1 MYNPSLLTDIALKNG
16 AKIKRSADEIGDAV
30 LASPQAKVAEFD
42 EPDYIHFEV
51 EEGSDDINVT
61 FGARVSAPVSVY
73 LSDTPLPDE
82 ESWVRLMCEAAWD
95 TTSMRIK
102 EGSLHIDD
110 DKFNS
115 NEAVAANSE
124 RLTKE
129 IERQAQEEIVF
140 DRYQVAERLSGS
152 LPRGEIVSLSYPYD
166 DSGEPGGGYFMDYL
180 HGVRLGLV
188 ERPEPWVQALVD
200 DLRTQC
206 RALFDGEETYC
217 DPTNSEAGDGSFP
230 NDLYPI
236 RIRIRNIL
244 RAGIRGDGEW
254 AAYAPLI
261 RAVTPETV
269 RKLYR
274 LPEEL
279 LLLKVDELPVSAEDT
294 KTLGE
299 LLSTM
304 ELIGVSTPD
313 QGKLVEHYQRS
324 RKLHEGFTH
333 YAELWERLA
342 EGDAG
347 EDVVT
352 RIADYNEQ
360 VNSVG
365 GDSDAVVDRTKAMV
379 DALGAVEHTLK
390 VNGVLRYL
398 YKVQEKRG
406 KVKPLQDLDCLTLGA
421 YVQDSP
427 DADSLTNPQG
437 DKPLHELNSFF
448 HYECEFAQAEGE
460 KEDGEHVY
468 SDNADFLTRYFP
480 FPAIARIR
488 AAQPPYYYGGNMS
501 NDKLAA
507 MTISALTHD
516 RKPWAKNAHRALME
530 AFVAAGAYDAAY
542 VDAHSDTRSLASSD
556 LSAIE
561 PHYEVLDL
569 LLEASKTLYEDL
581 DARLSPYRADVVF
594 EVARKF
600 IDGINSVLPLLGDLH
615 ALNKQWLAVKNH
627 LLRAGSSMGKDYL
640 QEQEQRIPVVELM
653 MEKLSLTDADLER
666 VGLSRQLL
674 LGEIEALSEV
684 LMENRVALG
693 WGNKPYVAY
702 QFILPGHW
710 SCSALK
716 YPDSR
721 DINKTLFKVE
731 VPMSLIGGS
740 YTGVQEEVVAE
751 LIRAFNYSN
760 PSRRDFVFTKEE
772 SEKIL
777 DYVRTGNLDASS
789 LDKESQPS
797 YWDTF
802 GEITRKAWK
811 RSPIAQAE
819 DQEALIRGSLL
830 KLDRDCHIV
839 IGHTIAD
846 VDDDGKDAADERVRL
861 ANRLEADWVYNFRL
875 NAIDMEDAVIAV
887 GGTTKGD
894 TSVWNGKTVPHFRG
908 TVGDLF
914 DADERGYLKLYKE
927 ADFCGADPRTQCTY
941 WWLGR
946 KFQYDF
952 VGSHAT
958 KRQGKRTGFLTVE
971 TQGEEARFVEH

>member
-1 MYNPSLLTDIALKNG
+1 MYNPGALTELVLKNG
-16 AKIKRSADEIGDAV
+16 AKIRRSADEIGDAV
-30 LASPQAKVAEFD
+30 LESPQAKVAEFD

-61 FGARVSAPVSVY
+61 FGVRVSAPVSVY
-73 LSDTPLPDE
+73 LSSTPLPDE

-110 DKFNS
+110 NEFNS

-129 IERQAQEEIVF
+129 IERQAREEIVF

-236 RIRIRNIL
+236 RIRIHNIL

-279 LLLKVDELPVSAEDT
+279 PLLKVDELPVSAEDT

-299 LLSTM
+299 LLSAM

-313 QGKLVEHYQRS
+313 QGKLVKHYQRL

-360 VNSVG
+360 VSSVE
-365 GDSDAVVDRTKAMV
+365 DCSKAIA
-379 DALGAVEHTLK
+379 DALRAVEWTLK

-398 YKVQEKRG
+398 YQAQEKRG
-406 KVKPLQDLDCLTLGA
+406 KVKPLQDLDCLALGA

-427 DADSLTNPQG
+427 DVDQLEARYNGETLMEKIQKG
-437 DKPLHELNSFF
+437 DKPLRELNSFF
-448 HYECEFAQAEGE
+448 FYECAFAQKEEE
-460 KEDGEHVY
+460 KGNVARVY
-468 SDNADFLTRYFP
+468 SDNADFLARYFP
-480 FPAIARIR
+480 FPSIACIR
-488 AAQPPYYYGGNMS
+488 AAKPPHYRSGNMS
-501 NDKLAA
+501 NTKLAA
-507 MTISALTHD
+507 LTISALTHS
-516 RKPWAKNAHRALME
+516 RKPWAKDTHRALME
-530 AFVAAGAYDAAY
+530 AFVAAGAYDVAY
-542 VDAHSDTRSLASSD
+542 ADAHSDRNSLASSD

-561 PHYEVLDL
+561 PHCRVMDP

-581 DARLSPYRADVVF
+581 HRTYLLPHRDEDTVF
-594 EVARKF
+594 EVAQLF
-600 IDGINSVLPLLGDLH
+600 VDDINSILPMLDDLH
-615 ALNKQWLAVKNH
+615 GLNKQWLAVKNY
-627 LLRAGSSMGKDYL
+627 LLSSGSSLDEDYQ
-640 QEQEQRIPVVELM
+640 QEQEQRIPIVELL
-653 MEKLSLTDADLER
+653 MEKLSLTDTDLER

-674 LGEIEALSEV
+674 LGEGEPLSRF
-684 LMENRVALG
+684 LLGNRLVNERGGIL
-693 WGNKPYVAY
+693 WEENKPHGYY
-702 QFILPGHW
+702 QFILPDHW
-710 SCSALK
+710 SFVFEK
-716 YPDSR
+716 PDPR
-721 DINKTLFKVE
+721 DINRTLFKVE
-731 VPMSLIGGS
+731 VPMSLLGKQCGGL
-740 YTGVQEEVVAE
+740 QETVVAE
-751 LIRAFNYSN
+751 LIRAFNYSKS
-760 PSRRDFVFTKEE
+760 SRHDVVFTKEE

-777 DYVRTGNLDASS
+777 DYAQTGDIDSS
-789 LDKESQPS
+789 DTVLAWGDDPES

-802 GEITRKAWK
+802 KAVAHKARKP
-811 RSPIAQAE
+811 SPIAKVA
-819 DQEALIRGSLL
+819 DQEAFIGGSIMR
-830 KLDRDCHIV
+830 LDYDCHI
-839 IGHTIAD
+839 ILSRMIAFD
-846 VDDDGKDAADERVRL
+846 VDDTKAADERARL
-861 ANRLEADWVYNFRL
+861 AREIRSRWTP
-875 NAIDMEDAVIAV
+875 NAYYHNCVDRNDLVIAV
-887 GGTTKGD
+887 GGTSKGD
-894 TSVWNGKTVPHFRG
+894 TSVWNGEVIPHFRG
-908 TVGDLF
+908 TIGDFLN
-914 DADERGYLKLYKE
+914 ADEQGYVE
-927 ADFCGADPRTQCTY
+927 ISTREGAVFCGGDPRTQCTY
-941 WWLGR
+941 WRLESR
-946 KFQYDF
+946 FQYEF
-952 VGSHAT
+952 V
-958 KRQGKRTGFLTVE
+958 RRYM
-971 TQGEEARFVEH
+971 R